1 MKKVLSTILAIILT
15 LALGFVFAF
24 AYSTNPEATL
34 NFIRVGGKVFSIAL
48 LLLSV
53 ATFLVSIV
61 FKDDMG
67 PEKAEK
73 LHKKSIFGIIL
84 SMVLTTICVLI

>member
-53 ATFLVSIV
+53 GTFLVS
-61 FKDDMG
+61 FLYKEAMG
-67 PEKAEK
+67 PEKSDSLYK
-73 LHKKSIFGIIL
+73 RSILGIIL
-84 SMVLTTICVLI
+84 SMVLTTISILI